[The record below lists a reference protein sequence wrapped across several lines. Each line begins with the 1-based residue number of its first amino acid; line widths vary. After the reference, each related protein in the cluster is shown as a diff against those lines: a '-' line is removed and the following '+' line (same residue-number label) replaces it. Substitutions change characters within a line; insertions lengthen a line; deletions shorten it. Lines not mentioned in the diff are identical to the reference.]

1 MAKPNYVITHDSL
14 YLRVNGKLQEM
25 KKGSPIDVDP
35 KTAKRLLA
43 RGVIKDAKEAK
54 AVEVGE
60 KKTADKE

>member
-1 MAKPNYVITHDSL
+1 MAKPNYVIDHDSL
-14 YLRVNGKLQEM
+14 YLRVSGKLQEM
-25 KKGSPIDVDP
+25 KRGTPVDLDK
-35 KTAKRLLA
+35 KTAERLLK